1 MVFTRRVV
9 RIWNI
14 ALRFWWFW
22 SPSGQLFWGC
32 QRCPG
37 FTTSKI
43 EWRRT
48 RHQMGG
54 FAFMSA
60 CNMLK
65 LETLLCLFFMLCP
78 DQLENMDYITTFA
91 SGALTC
97 TSWRFMS
104 CAPVLTCF
112 MGALRQTVCSDL
124 PGKDAPWQPQACM
137 GDVDHGEA
145 KRVWPKCNMESYML
159 KQPGNSR

>member
-1 MVFTRRVV
+1 
-9 RIWNI
+9 
-14 ALRFWWFW
+14 
-22 SPSGQLFWGC
+22 
-32 QRCPG
+32 
-37 FTTSKI
+37 
-43 EWRRT
+43 
-48 RHQMGG
+48 MGG

-124 PGKDAPWQPQACM
+124 PGKDAP
-137 GDVDHGEA
+137 
-145 KRVWPKCNMESYML
+145 
-159 KQPGNSR
+159 